1 LSDKFGFKKHS
12 YHSIFPGIVFRLKG
26 DDFDPNKPPN
36 PDGIRIVISA
46 PDKNISLMK
55 SDIAFMLVQYEG
67 ERDP

>member
-1 LSDKFGFKKHS
+1 M
-12 YHSIFPGIVFRLKG
+12 IFLFRLKG
-26 DDFDPNKPPN
+26 DDFDPNKAPN